1 MSLSKKHQQEIGRL
15 FDRGYEIFGSPE
27 KFKQWLTTPILA
39 LDNTTPLNHLDTEEG
54 VESVHDVLTRLE
66 WGVYS

>member
-1 MSLSKKHQQEIGRL
+1 MSLSIKLQQEIGRL

-27 KFKQWLTTPILA
+27 KFNQWLTAPIVA

-54 VESVHDVLTRLE
+54 VQSVHDVLSRLE
-66 WGVYS
+66 YGVYS

>member
-27 KFKQWLTTPILA
+27 KFNQWLTSPIVA
-39 LDNTTPLNHLDTEEG
+39 LDNTKPLSHLDTDDG
-54 VESVHDVLTRLE
+54 IESVHDVLTRLE
-66 WGVYS
+66 RGVYS